1 MMPLHAQMTKTPAKK
16 KLKILYH
23 HRVAAQ
29 DGQSVHIRELVA
41 AFERLGHEIIFVGPS
56 IRPTDLGEE
65 NRLLAFVRRIL
76 PMFAQ
81 ELLELVYGIRVYF
94 KLLAAY
100 KEHQPD
106 FLYER
111 YNLFLPAGTWLK
123 RKTGIPYFVEV
134 NAPLSDERAAYSG
147 LHLQRLARYYERM
160 TFQNAD
166 KLFPVSGALA
176 DIITTMGAPRE
187 NIVVLHNGIT
197 PIEYE
202 DADGGAIRAELG
214 LENKIVLG
222 FVGFIREW
230 HRLDRIIHI
239 LKHHGT
245 NPDLHLLVVGGGP
258 ATDDCIELAET
269 LGVGHRVHCVGFK
282 DRDAIPDHLAAMD
295 IALQPAVT
303 DYASPLKIFEY
314 LIAGLATIGPDQ
326 PNIREIL
333 TDRETG
339 LLFDPQNFE
348 EAEKAIVELSQDQG
362 LRERIGKAGQ
372 QLIETRKYTWTN
384 NAEEIASLANKALD
398 WG

>member
-1 MMPLHAQMTKTPAKK
+1 MPDVK

-41 AFERLGHEIIFVGPS
+41 AFERLGHDIIFVGPS

-65 NRLLAFVRRIL
+65 NQLLAFARRIL
-76 PMFAQ
+76 PRFVL
-81 ELLELVYGIRVYF
+81 ELLELAYGVRVYF

-100 KEHQPD
+100 KRHKPD

-134 NAPLSDERAAYSG
+134 NAPLSDERAKYSG
-147 LHLQRLARYYERM
+147 LHLQRLARYFERM

-166 KLFPVSGALA
+166 RLFPVSGALA
-176 DIITTMGAPRE
+176 DIICTMGAPRT
-187 NIVVLHNGIT
+187 NITVLHNGIT
-197 PIEYE
+197 PSEYE
-202 DADGGAIRAELG
+202 SADGSAIRAEFG

-222 FVGFIREW
+222 FVGFVREW
-230 HRLDRIIHI
+230 HRLDRIIQI

-245 NPDLHLLVVGGGP
+245 NPDLHLLVVGEGP
-258 ATDDCIELAET
+258 AIEDCVRLAES
-269 LGVGHRVHCVGFK
+269 LGVSDRVHCVGFK
-282 DRDAIPDHLAAMD
+282 GRDAIPDHLAAMD

-303 DYASPLKIFEY
+303 SYASPLKLFEY
-314 LIAGLATIGPDQ
+314 LVARLATIGPDQ

-333 TDRETG
+333 THRKTG
-339 LLFDPQNFE
+339 MLFDPKNFE
-348 EAEKAIVELSQDQG
+348 EAEKAIIELSQDKD
-362 LRERIGKAGQ
+362 LRDRLGKAGHE
-372 QLIETRKYTWTN
+372 LIDSQKYTWAH
-384 NAEEIASLANKALD
+384 NAEEITSLAAKALSNKTS
-398 WG
+398 G

>member
-1 MMPLHAQMTKTPAKK
+1 MSEVK

-56 IRPTDLGEE
+56 IRPTALGDE
-65 NRLLAFVRRIL
+65 NELLAFARRIL
-76 PMFAQ
+76 PLFAL
-81 ELLELVYGIRVYF
+81 ELLELAYGVRVYF

-100 KEHQPD
+100 KRHKPD

-123 RKTGIPYFVEV
+123 KKTGIPYFVEV
-134 NAPLSDERAAYSG
+134 NAPLSEERATYSG
-147 LHLQRLARYYERM
+147 LHLRRIARYFERM

-166 KLFPVSGALA
+166 RLFPVSGALA
-176 DIITTMGAPRE
+176 DIICTMGAPRS
-187 NIVVLHNGIT
+187 NITVLHNGIT
-197 PIEYE
+197 PSEYE
-202 DADGGAIRAELG
+202 TADGSAIRAEFG
-214 LENKIVLG
+214 LDNKIVLG
-222 FVGFIREW
+222 FIGFIREW
-230 HRLDRIIHI
+230 HRLDRIIQI

-245 NPDLHLLVVGGGP
+245 NPDLHLLVVGDGP
-258 ATDDCIELAET
+258 AIDDCVKLAAT
-269 LGVGHRVHCVGFK
+269 LGVSHRVHCVGFK

-303 DYASPLKIFEY
+303 DYASPLKLFEY
-314 LIAGLATIGPDQ
+314 LIAGLATIGPNQ

-333 TDRETG
+333 THRETG

-348 EAEKAIVELSQDQG
+348 EAEKAIIELSQDTN
-362 LRERIGKAGQ
+362 LRNRLGKAGQ
-372 QLIETRKYTWTN
+372 KLIESQKYTWAH
-384 NAEEIASLANKALD
+384 NAEEITILAVRAMD
-398 WG
+398 QP

>member
-1 MMPLHAQMTKTPAKK
+1 MPAGK

-41 AFERLGHEIIFVGPS
+41 AFKRLGHEIVFVGPS

-65 NRLLAFVRRIL
+65 NRLLSFARRIL
-76 PMFAQ
+76 PLFIL
-81 ELLELVYGIRVYF
+81 EVLELFYGVRVYF

-100 KEHQPD
+100 KHHKPD

-134 NAPLSDERAAYSG
+134 NAPLSDERAKYSG
-147 LHLQRLARYYERM
+147 LHLRRLARYFERM

-166 KLFPVSGALA
+166 RLFPVSSALA
-176 DIITTMGAPRE
+176 DIVCTMGAPRP
-187 NIVVLHNGIT
+187 NITVLHNGIT
-197 PIEYE
+197 PTEYE
-202 DADGGAIRAELG
+202 TADGSAIRAELG
-214 LENKIVLG
+214 LDKKIVLG

-239 LKHHGT
+239 LKHRGT

-258 ATDDCIELAET
+258 AIDDCVMLAET
-269 LGVGHRVHCVGFK
+269 LGVSHRVHCVGFK
-282 DRDAIPDHLAAMD
+282 GRDCIPDHLAAMD

-314 LIAGLATIGPDQ
+314 LIAGLATIGPNQ

-333 TDRETG
+333 TNGETG

-348 EAEKAIVELSQDQG
+348 EAEKAIIELSQNKD
-362 LRERIGKAGQ
+362 LRDRIGKAGQ
-372 QLIETRKYTWTN
+372 KLIETQKYTWSH
-384 NAEEIASLANKALD
+384 NAEEIAALAVKALD
-398 WG
+398 QP

>member
-1 MMPLHAQMTKTPAKK
+1 M
-16 KLKILYH
+16 
-23 HRVAAQ
+23 
-29 DGQSVHIRELVA
+29 HIRELVA

-56 IRPTDLGEE
+56 IRPSDLGEE
-65 NRLLAFVRRIL
+65 NRVLAFIRRIL
-76 PMFAQ
+76 PQFAQ
-81 ELLELVYGIRVYF
+81 EILELIYGVRVYF

-100 KEHQPD
+100 KKHQPD

-123 RKTGIPYFVEV
+123 KKTGIPYFVEV
-134 NAPLSDERAAYSG
+134 NAPLSEERATYSG
-147 LHLQRLARYYERM
+147 LSLKRVARYFERM

-166 KLFPVSGALA
+166 KLFPVSNALA
-176 DIITTMGAPRE
+176 DIISTMGAPRA
-187 NIVVLHNGIT
+187 NISVFHNGIN
-197 PIEYE
+197 PNEYE
-202 DADGGAIRAELG
+202 TADGSAIRSRFG

-230 HRLDRIIHI
+230 HRLDRIIEI

-258 ATDDCIELAET
+258 AIEDCLELAAK
-269 LGVGHRVHCVGFK
+269 LGVSHRVHFVGFK
-282 DRDAIPDHLAAMD
+282 GRAAIPDHLAAMD

-314 LIAGLATIGPDQ
+314 LIAGIATIGPNQ
-326 PNIREIL
+326 PNICEIL

-348 EAEKAIVELSQDQG
+348 EAEKAIIELSQDKD
-362 LRERIGKAGQ
+362 LRKRIGQAGQ
-372 QLIETRKYTWTN
+372 QLIESRKYTWTN
-384 NAEEIASLANKALD
+384 NAEEITGLAIKALEQQ
-398 WG
+398 